1 MKKTYIQFRFNSA
14 FISRHDGNEQ
24 FALYA
29 DVDAVYGGWLAET
42 SGEPMCLNALEDAG
56 CDGVIAEISRI
67 ISDPATPWE
76 ALSEEDTEYIR
87 DTLAAWGIK

>member
-14 FISRHDGNEQ
+14 FISRHDGNEH

-42 SGEPMCLNALEDAG
+42 SGEPMCLNTLE
-56 CDGVIAEISRI
+56 
-67 ISDPATPWE
+67 
-76 ALSEEDTEYIR
+76 
-87 DTLAAWGIK
+87 AAMG

>member
-1 MKKTYIQFRFNSA
+1 
-14 FISRHDGNEQ
+14 
-24 FALYA
+24 
-29 DVDAVYGGWLAET
+29 
-42 SGEPMCLNALEDAG
+42 MCLNALEDAG

>member
-1 MKKTYIQFRFNSA
+1 MKKTYIQFKWNFP
-14 FISRHDGNEQ
+14 FVSRHDGNEQ

-29 DVDAVYGGWLAET
+29 DVDSVYGGWIAET
-42 SGEPMCLNALEDAG
+42 SGEAMCLNSLEDAG

-76 ALSEEDTEYIR
+76 ALSDEDEAYIS
-87 DTLAAWGIK
+87 DTLEAWGIA